1 MKYLNVI
8 ETKNLKTQLL
18 LNWKV
23 EIIKISPVQSLLKF
37 IFLMLGASMK

>member
-8 ETKNLKTQLL
+8 ETKNLKTQFL

-23 EIIKISPVQSLLKF
+23 EIIKISCTKF
-37 IFLMLGASMK
+37 T